1 MNGKRKRHQ
10 KILELIGSTRIGTQ
24 AALAGALEQNGV
36 QVTQSTL
43 SKDVRELGIIK
54 APGDDGVPRYQA
66 PGTARALLHGEDL
79 LIRELADFVIALDG
93 AGNTL
98 VVKTLTGHAQGVCE
112 AIDQAQWPE
121 AVGTISGENT
131 IFILCRSASQLEAL
145 RNRIVDI
152 TGEL

>member
-10 KILELIGSTRIGTQ
+10 KILDLIASNQIGTQ
-24 AALAGALEQNGV
+24 AALARALDTNGV

-43 SKDVRELGIIK
+43 SKDIRELGIIK

-66 PGTARALLHGEDL
+66 PGTARAFLQGEDL
-79 LIRELADFVIALDG
+79 LIRELTDFVVDLDG
-93 AGNTL
+93 AGHTL

-121 AVGTISGENT
+121 AVGTLAGENT
-131 IFILCRSASQLEAL
+131 IFILCRSASQREAL
-145 RNRIVDI
+145 RSRIIDI